1 MAIKKS
7 VIMSLGIALGFAV
20 LVMAGRSV
28 HAATSFVSNITVR
41 QADTEQIR
49 LCWNTADAS
58 TSISP
63 KFTYQV
69 AGVSTS
75 QLSVSPSNLT
85 TGGNG
90 NWCGTANALAADTEY
105 TFWIEYNSTTL
116 SQYLDYVPGGVV
128 SVSYSTR
135 TARSNLQYTV
145 LDKSYVLPGEKV
157 RLYATNLGSQPSGT
171 ITAKLGASGQRTDG
185 AGTTATITDDVYNFS
200 LSAWGNNYLE
210 FTVPDYNA
218 DKKFQSGKLFPNKPF
233 ATEANYEQQIMLRM
247 LQSASAMPRP
257 VLSGYKGT
265 KYRSMVN
272 ASIFRYGV
280 VRTSAKH
287 GQEGTVMISVRKL
300 MKSLG
305 RGVDALK
312 QIIYTDAEVYG
323 GYSETEVSND
333 IRFGPGCVHMSI
345 PQAIW
350 QTTTDYQACMDRAS

>member
-1 MAIKKS
+1 
-7 VIMSLGIALGFAV
+7 MSLGISLSFVV
-20 LVMAGRSV
+20 LVIPGRSA
-28 HAATSFVSNITVR
+28 HAATQFVSNIRVW

-49 LCWNTADAS
+49 LCWSTADEA

-63 KFTYQV
+63 KFTIQV

-75 QLSVSPSNLT
+75 QTTVDPSNLT
-85 TGGNG
+85 NG
-90 NWCGTANALAADTEY
+90 SEGWCGTANKLTADTDY
-105 TFWIEYNSTTL
+105 TFWIEYSSTSL

-128 SVSYSTR
+128 SASYSAR

-171 ITAKLGASGQRTDG
+171 ITAKLGDSGQRTDG
-185 AGTTATITDDVYNFS
+185 AGTTATITDDVYSFAFS
-200 LSAWGNNYLE
+200 SWGNAYIE

-287 GQEGTVMISVRKL
+287 VQESTAMISVRKL

-312 QIIYTDAEVYG
+312 QIIYADAEVYG

-333 IRFGPGCVHMSI
+333 IRFGSGCVHMSI
-345 PQAIW
+345 PQAVW
-350 QTTTDYQACMDRAS
+350 QTTTDYQSCMDKAS